1 MIELFHFDIETA
13 ANYKDFK
20 TFESND
26 ERGSKLFK
34 DKFNRLGWETKYDS
48 VEFRDLTAG
57 IISTYGR
64 IVCISCGYIDNEGNN
79 KVSSFY
85 GDDEKKL

>member
-34 DKFNRLGWETKYDS
+34 DKFNRLGWEPNMIVKGI
-48 VEFRDLTAG
+48 FRPSHNIYLWKN
-57 IISTYGR
+57 SL
-64 IVCISCGYIDNEGNN
+64 YILWL
-79 KVSSFY
+79 Y
-85 GDDEKKL
+85 

>member
-1 MIELFHFDIETA
+1 M
-13 ANYKDFK
+13 
-20 TFESND
+20 
-26 ERGSKLFK
+26 
-34 DKFNRLGWETKYDS
+34 ETKYDS
-48 VEFRDLTAG
+48 VEAGYLDQAG

-85 GDDEKKL
+85 GDDEKKIVEKIQQSS

>member
-13 ANYKDFK
+13 AIIK
-20 TFESND
+20 TLKPLSLMT
-26 ERGSKLFK
+26 RGSKLFK
-34 DKFNRLGWETKYDS
+34 DKFNRLGWETKYE
-48 VEFRDLTAG
+48 VEAGYLDQAG

-79 KVSSFY
+79 KVSSFL
-85 GDDEKKL
+85 DDEKKM